1 MNTLT
6 RRATA
11 GLSAMA
17 LVLGFALPA
26 LADVSIQVDGNPV
39 SLSPAPVERAGRV
52 FVPLRGVFEQLGATV
67 VYENGTINATGR
79 NGHAVSLQ
87 IGSNQATVNG
97 QQQTL
102 DVAPFIVGASTYV
115 PLRFVSQALGADV
128 NYDAANQIVA
138 ITRHD
143 RGGDVAVAPPPQRNT
158 DSSVQ
163 LQSERPAR
171 DATVAT
177 GRPTI
182 RAEFSA
188 PVDPSTLRVLVDN
201 QDVTDQ
207 ATLSPTGIVYA
218 PQSRLQSMQHRVRV
232 TGVDQQGQTFS
243 RSWSFTT
250 GSQTTSANFLDL
262 RNLTE
267 GTVVGTTFTVRGKT
281 LPGAQVHIEA
291 GSTLGAGHFS
301 FGTGNYQGDL
311 TADNNGYFS
320 QQVSVNGISGGMI
333 GLTVTSTDPSSEETA
348 AQQVHLKVG

>member
-1 MNTLT
+1 MNTIT

-11 GLSAMA
+11 SVSAMA
-17 LVLGFALPA
+17 LLLGLALPA
-26 LADVSIQVDGNPV
+26 LANVSIQVDGNPV

-79 NGHAVSLQ
+79 NGRAVSLH
-87 IGSNQATVNG
+87 IGSNNASVNG

-102 DVAPFIVGASTYV
+102 DVAPFIIGASTYV

-128 NYDAANQIVA
+128 NYDSSNQIVA
-138 ITRHD
+138 ITRHNNNNN
-143 RGGDVAVAPPPQRNT
+143 VAAAPVPQAPSQST
-158 DSSVQ
+158 IQ

-182 RAEFSA
+182 RAQFSS
-188 PVDPSTLRVLVDN
+188 PVDPTTLRVMLDG

-207 ATLSPTGIVYA
+207 STLSPSGIVYA
-218 PQSRLQSMQHRVRV
+218 PQARLQSAQHRVRI
-232 TGVDQQGQTFS
+232 TGTDQQGLNFS

-250 GSQTTSANFLDL
+250 GTQTSANFL
-262 RNLTE
+262 NLGNLSD
-267 GTVVGTTFTVRGKT
+267 GTVVGTTFTVRGT
-281 LPGAQVHIEA
+281 TVPGAQVHIEA
-291 GSTLGAGHFS
+291 GSTIGAGPYS

-311 TADNNGYFS
+311 TADNNGNFS
-320 QQVSVNGISGGMI
+320 QQVNVNGVSGGTI
-333 GLTVTSTDPSSEETA
+333 GLTVTSTDPSSQTT
-348 AQQVHLKVG
+348 AQQQLHLRVG

>member
-1 MNTLT
+1 MNTIT

-11 GLSAMA
+11 SISAVA
-17 LVLGFALPA
+17 LVLGLALPA

-39 SLSPAPVERAGRV
+39 NLSPAPVERAGRV

-97 QQQTL
+97 QPQAL
-102 DVAPFIVGASTYV
+102 DVAPFIIGASTYV

-128 NYDAANQIVA
+128 NYDAGNQIVA

-143 RGGDVAVAPPPQRNT
+143 HGGIAAAPAPQRNS

-182 RAEFSA
+182 RAQFSS

-207 ATLSPTGIVYA
+207 STLSPTGIVYA
-218 PQSRLQSMQHRVRV
+218 PQSRMQSTQHRVRV
-232 TGVDQQGQTFS
+232 TGIDQQGMTFS

-250 GSQTTSANFLDL
+250 GSQTTSSNFLNLRDL
-262 RNLTE
+262 SD

-291 GSTLGAGHFS
+291 GSMLSAGRYS

-320 QQVSVNGISGGMI
+320 QQVSVNGVSGGTI